1 MAASPAQSP
10 LATGSETLGLGRRFE
25 ESAAASLEED
35 SGWERRARN
44 RSPSA
49 RWIGWRLRGLV
60 LAALLGCL
68 AMFLLIRA
76 LAQQPVLEQL
86 LQVDERGQLRLAG
99 PAPQPALE
107 FLIDADGR
115 AQPIDRLLLQRSA
128 RWLVRDDERQRHR
141 QQHDLLAAALD
152 RGPVQLVDSD
162 GMRHSIATTP
172 RGAVGLGWVFWLLST
187 LALLLY
193 LVTMVVVM
201 ARPGKRNSLY
211 AVMSIAQA
219 GNLMFLAVLST
230 PAIGWTEG
238 FMRWEH
244 DARTAFDLLT
254 VGALVYVTN
263 LHPRRLPHGG
273 RRAVLAWALLLAVF
287 ALAVGAHTR
296 YSWWLIQGALIVAAM
311 VSAAQLT
318 WMQKRDPHPLA
329 VQLRRFS
336 VLAIATLLLL
346 TLTVAGLGPTLD
358 PRGQAATLGST
369 MWVVFL
375 SVMLIMLP
383 FLSRTQQLMREFS
396 LVAGVSTVA
405 TALDLLFVA
414 VFSLGSFASLTLAL
428 FISLTVYAAARQWLL
443 TQLISRNRI
452 STERMFEH
460 VYRMAREVQ
469 LQPQSTA
476 EQLRRL
482 MRELFDPIEARVA
495 TRSTQRSQ
503 VLSDGTHLVVPVPE
517 LSTGDGRIQGAVV
530 LGFADRGRRLFSDE
544 DARLTDRVVD
554 LIARAVAF
562 DQAVEHGRMEERA
575 RIAQDLHDDIGA
587 RLLTLMYRAPTPEME
602 DYVRHTLKDLKTL
615 TRGLAA
621 PNHPL
626 THAVAEWKADITQRV
641 SDVGCELAWSFY
653 CDRDFELSV
662 VQWSA
667 LTRVLRELVSNV
679 LAHAQ
684 ATALQVD
691 IRLERGTLVLAVI
704 DDGKGREPQSW
715 SHGLGLGGVRK
726 RVKQLGGDVVWR
738 ENEPAGIVCRVT
750 VPGLASAARRP
761 V

>member
-1 MAASPAQSP
+1 V
-10 LATGSETLGLGRRFE
+10 
-25 ESAAASLEED
+25 
-35 SGWERRARN
+35 
-44 RSPSA
+44 
-49 RWIGWRLRGLV
+49 I
-60 LAALLGCL
+60 
-68 AMFLLIRA
+68 
-76 LAQQPVLEQL
+76 
-86 LQVDERGQLRLAG
+86 
-99 PAPQPALE
+99 
-107 FLIDADGR
+107 
-115 AQPIDRLLLQRSA
+115 
-128 RWLVRDDERQRHR
+128 H
-141 QQHDLLAAALD
+141 
-152 RGPVQLVDSD
+152 
-162 GMRHSIATTP
+162 
-172 RGAVGLGWVFWLLST
+172 
-187 LALLLY
+187 
-193 LVTMVVVM
+193 
-201 ARPGKRNSLY
+201 
-211 AVMSIAQA
+211 
-219 GNLMFLAVLST
+219 
-230 PAIGWTEG
+230 
-238 FMRWEH
+238 
-244 DARTAFDLLT
+244 
-254 VGALVYVTN
+254 VTN
-263 LHPRRLPHGG
+263 LHPRRLPQGG
-273 RRAVLAWALLLAVF
+273 RRAALAWALLLGAF
-287 ALAVGAHTR
+287 ALVVGAQTR
-296 YSWWLIQGALIVAAM
+296 YSWWLIQGTLITATII
-311 VSAAQLT
+311 SAAQLM

-329 VQLRRFS
+329 VQLLRFS
-336 VLAIATLLLL
+336 VLGIGTLVLL
-346 TLTVAGLGPTLD
+346 TITVAGLGPTLD

-369 MWVVFL
+369 MSVVFL
-375 SVMLIMLP
+375 AVMLIMLP

-482 MRELFDPIEARVA
+482 MRELFDPIEARTA

-517 LSTGDGRIQGAVV
+517 LSTGDGEINGAVV

-562 DQAVEHGRMEERA
+562 DQAVEHGRMEERT

-621 PNHPL
+621 PNHAL
-626 THAVAEWKADITQRV
+626 THAVAEWKADITQRA
-641 SDVGCELAWSFY
+641 SDVGCELAWSFF

-684 ATALQVD
+684 ATALQID

-738 ENEPAGIVCRVT
+738 ENEPAGIICRVT
-750 VPGLASAARRP
+750 VPGLASAGRRP
-761 V
+761 A

>member
-1 MAASPAQSP
+1 MTAG
-10 LATGSETLGLGRRFE
+10 GSSGSSRPPTSVMGVD
-25 ESAAASLEED
+25 ADD

-68 AMFLLIRA
+68 AMFMLIRV
-76 LAQQPVLEQL
+76 LAQQPVLDQRL
-86 LQVDERGQLRLAG
+86 TVDDSGALRLAG

-107 FLIDADGR
+107 FLVDANGR
-115 AQPIDRLLLQRSA
+115 AQPIDRLLMVRSA
-128 RWLVRDDERQRHR
+128 RWLVPDADRQRHL
-141 QQHDLLAAALD
+141 QQQDALAAALK
-152 RGPVQLVDSD
+152 RGTVQFIDSD
-162 GMRHSIATTP
+162 GRHHLIAAAS

-193 LVTMVVVM
+193 LVTMVVAM
-201 ARPGKRNSLY
+201 ARPGRRNTLY
-211 AVMSIAQA
+211 AVMALSQA
-219 GNLMFLAVLST
+219 GNLMFLAMVSA
-230 PAIGWTEG
+230 PAIGWGEG

-244 DARTAFDLLT
+244 DARVLFDLLT
-254 VGALVYVTN
+254 AGALVHVSN
-263 LHPRRLPHGG
+263 LHPRRLPFGL
-273 RRAVLAWALLLAVF
+273 RRAAVGWLLLGAVF
-287 ALAVGAHTR
+287 VATVVLRALPS
-296 YSWWLIQGALIVAAM
+296 SWWWTQGALIVACAVAM
-311 VSAAQLT
+311 VQLV
-318 WMQKRDPHPLA
+318 WMQRREPHPLA
-329 VQLRRFS
+329 VQLLRFAI
-336 VLAIATLLLL
+336 LATGALLLL
-346 TLTVAGLGPTLD
+346 TIGVALIGPALD
-358 PRGQAATLGST
+358 PRSQAPTLGST

-375 SVMLIMLP
+375 SVMLLMLP

-428 FISLTVYAAARQWLL
+428 FISLAVYAAARQWLL
-443 TQLISRNRI
+443 TQLISRKRM

-469 LQPQSTA
+469 LQPQSAA
-476 EQLRRL
+476 EQWRRL
-482 MRELFDPIEARVA
+482 MRELFDPIEARLA
-495 TRSTQRSQ
+495 ARRTQRSQ
-503 VLSDGTHLVVPVPE
+503 VLSDGTHLVVPVPD
-517 LSTGDGRIQGAVV
+517 LGVAVGATPGAIV
-530 LGFADRGRRLFSDE
+530 LGFADRGRRMFSEE

-554 LIARAVAF
+554 LITRAVAF

-587 RLLTLMYRAPTPEME
+587 RLLTLMYKAPNAEME

-626 THAVAEWKADITQRV
+626 THAAAEWKADITQRM
-641 SDVGCELAWSFY
+641 SDAGCDLAWSFS
-653 CDRDFELSV
+653 CDRDFDLSV

-679 LAHAQ
+679 LAHGQ
-684 ATALQVD
+684 ASQVQLE
-691 IRLERGTLVLAVI
+691 IAFERGTLKLAVS
-704 DDGKGREPQSW
+704 DDGVGREPKSW

-726 RVKQLGGDVVWR
+726 RVKQLGGEVVWR
-738 ENEPAGIVCRVT
+738 ENEPKGIVCRVV
-750 VPGLASAARRP
+750 VPGLASTSLRP
-761 V
+761 N

>member
-1 MAASPAQSP
+1 MAALPPPSS
-10 LATGSETLGLGRRFE
+10 LNT
-25 ESAAASLEED
+25 AAAELAD

-68 AMFLLIRA
+68 AMFALIRA
-76 LAQQPVLEQL
+76 LAQQPVLEQRL
-86 LQVDERGQLRLAG
+86 AVDDRGVLRLAG
-99 PAPQPALE
+99 PAPQPALL
-107 FLIDADGR
+107 FLLDAQGR
-115 AQPIDRLLLQRSA
+115 SQPIDRLLIARSS
-128 RWLVRDDERQRHR
+128 RWLVSHAERQSHLR
-141 QQHDLLAAALD
+141 QHDALAAALASG
-152 RGPVQLVDSD
+152 RVQFIDSE
-162 GMRHSIATTP
+162 GQRRIVAAAP
-172 RGAVGLGWVFWLLST
+172 RSAVGLGWVFWLLST

-193 LVTMVVVM
+193 LVAMVVVM
-201 ARPGKRNSLY
+201 ARPGRRNTLY
-211 AVMSIAQA
+211 VLMAIAQA
-219 GNLMFLAVLST
+219 GNLMFLAVLSA
-230 PAIGWTEG
+230 PAIGWGEG

-244 DARTAFDLLT
+244 DARTLFDLLT
-254 VGALVYVTN
+254 AGALVHVSN
-263 LHPRRLPHGG
+263 LHPRRLPLAGQ
-273 RRAVLAWALLLAVF
+273 RAAVAWLLLA
-287 ALAVGAHTR
+287 AVGALALWVR
-296 YSWWLIQGALIVAAM
+296 APSAWWWTQAALIAAGLM
-311 VSAAQLT
+311 SVAQLA
-318 WMQKRDPHPLA
+318 WMQKREPHPLA
-329 VQLRRFS
+329 VQLQRFAL
-336 VLAIATLLLL
+336 LAIGGLLLL
-346 TLTVAGLGPTLD
+346 TISVAGLGSELD
-358 PRGQAATLGST
+358 PNGQVPVLGST
-369 MWVVFL
+369 MWVVFA
-375 SVMLIMLP
+375 SVMLLMLP

-396 LVAGVSTVA
+396 LVAGVSTVG

-414 VFSLGSFASLTLAL
+414 VFSLGRFEALTLAL
-428 FISLTVYAAARQWLL
+428 FVSLAVYAAARQWLL
-443 TQLISRNRI
+443 TQLISRKSI

-469 LQPQSTA
+469 LQPQSAA

-495 TRSTQRSQ
+495 ARRTQRSQ
-503 VLSDGTHLVVPVPE
+503 VLSDGTQLVVPVPE
-517 LSTGDGRIQGAVV
+517 LRPSDAGVPGAIV
-530 LGFADRGRRLFSDE
+530 LGFADRGRRMFTEE

-587 RLLTLMYRAPTPEME
+587 RLLTLMYKSTTPEME

-626 THAVAEWKADITQRV
+626 THAAAEWKADITQRMT
-641 SDVGCELAWSFY
+641 DAGCDFTWSFS
-653 CDRDFELSV
+653 CDHDFDLSV

-684 ATALQVD
+684 ASLLQIE
-691 IRLERGTLVLAVI
+691 IRFERGTLTLAVS
-704 DDGKGREPQSW
+704 DDGVGREPQGW

-726 RVKQLGGDVVWR
+726 RVKQLGGDVAWL
-738 ENEPAGIVCRVT
+738 EKDPQGIVCRVS
-750 VPGLASAARRP
+750 VPGLASTAWRP
-761 V
+761 T

>member
-1 MAASPAQSP
+1 MAALPPQPSLIS
-10 LATGSETLGLGRRFE
+10 TGDAAGQGRPFGV
-25 ESAAASLEED
+25 STAGDLDD

-44 RSPSA
+44 RLPSA

-68 AMFLLIRA
+68 AMFALIRA
-76 LAQQPVLEQL
+76 LAQQPVLEQRL
-86 LQVDERGQLRLAG
+86 AVDDRGVLRLAG
-99 PAPQPALE
+99 PGTQPALE
-107 FLIDADGR
+107 FLVDAQGR
-115 AQPIDRLLLQRSA
+115 AQPVDRLLLARSA
-128 RWLVRDDERQRHR
+128 RWLVSHADRQHQL
-141 QQHDLLAAALD
+141 QQHDALSAALT
-152 RGPVQLVDSD
+152 RGRVQFIDSD
-162 GMRHSIATTP
+162 GRHHLLDATP

-193 LVTMVVVM
+193 LVAMVVLM
-201 ARPGKRNSLY
+201 ARPGRRNTLY
-211 AVMSIAQA
+211 TLMALAQA
-219 GNLMFLAVLST
+219 GNLMFLAVLSA
-230 PAIGWTEG
+230 PAIGWSDG

-244 DARTAFDLLT
+244 DGRTFFDLLT
-254 VGALVYVTN
+254 AGALVHVTN
-263 LHPRRLPHGG
+263 LHPRRLPHAPH
-273 RRAVLAWALLLAVF
+273 RAALAWALLAGVLAI
-287 ALAVGAHTR
+287 AVWQR
-296 YSWWLIQGALIVAAM
+296 EPSSWWWTQGALIVASLAA
-311 VSAAQLT
+311 VAQLA
-318 WMQKRDPHPLA
+318 WMQRREPHPLA
-329 VQLRRFS
+329 VQLRRFALLGFATLS
-336 VLAIATLLLL
+336 VLTI
-346 TLTVAGLGPTLD
+346 TVVVLGPELD
-358 PRGQAATLGST
+358 PRGQAPTLGST

-375 SVMLIMLP
+375 SVMLLMLP

-428 FISLTVYAAARQWLL
+428 FISLAVYAAARQWLL
-443 TQLISRNRI
+443 TQLITRKRI

-495 TRSTQRSQ
+495 ARRTQRSQ
-503 VLSDGTHLVVPVPE
+503 VLSDGTQLVVPVPE
-517 LSTGDGRIQGAVV
+517 LRASDGAVPGAIV
-530 LGFADRGRRLFSDE
+530 LGFADRGRRMFTEE

-554 LIARAVAF
+554 LISRAVAF

-587 RLLTLMYRAPTPEME
+587 RLLTLMYKSTTPEME

-626 THAVAEWKADITQRV
+626 THAVAEWKADITQRM
-641 SDVGCELAWSFY
+641 SDAGGELAWSFS
-653 CDRDFELSV
+653 CDHDFDLSV

-684 ATALQVD
+684 ATRLQVE
-691 IRLERGTLVLAVI
+691 IHFERGTLTLAVS
-704 DDGKGREPQSW
+704 DDGVGRQPQTW

-726 RVKQLGGDVVWR
+726 RVKQLGGDVAWR
-738 ENEPAGIVCRVT
+738 EREPQGIVCRVS
-750 VPGLASAARRP
+750 VPGLASTSWRP
-761 V
+761 P

>member
-1 MAASPAQSP
+1 LAALPPPAP
-10 LATGSETLGLGRRFE
+10 LTSSAH
-25 ESAAASLEED
+25 AAALDD

-68 AMFLLIRA
+68 AMFALIRA
-76 LAQQPVLEQL
+76 LAQQPVLEQRL
-86 LQVDERGQLRLAG
+86 AVDERGVLRLAG
-99 PAPQPALE
+99 TAPQPALQ
-107 FLIDADGR
+107 FLVDAQGN
-115 AQPIDRLLLQRSA
+115 AQPIDRLLLARSS
-128 RWLVRDDERQRHR
+128 RWLVGEAERQSHQR
-141 QQHDLLAAALD
+141 QHDALAAALA
-152 RGPVQLVDSD
+152 RGNVQLID
-162 GMRHSIATTP
+162 GDGQHHLIAAAP

-193 LVTMVVVM
+193 LVAMVVLM
-201 ARPGKRNSLY
+201 ARPGRRNTLY
-211 AVMSIAQA
+211 TLMAFAQA
-219 GNLMFLAVLST
+219 GNLMFLAVLSAPT
-230 PAIGWTEG
+230 IGWSEG

-244 DARTAFDLLT
+244 DARTLFDLLT
-254 VGALVYVTN
+254 AGALVHVSN
-263 LHPRRLPHGG
+263 LHPRRLPHAAQ
-273 RRAVLAWALLLAVF
+273 RAALAWALLAAVG
-287 ALAVGAHTR
+287 ALAVWAR
-296 YSWWLIQGALIVAAM
+296 DPSAWWWTQSALIAAGLVAI
-311 VSAAQLT
+311 AQLA
-318 WMQKRDPHPLA
+318 WMQKREPHPLA
-329 VQLRRFS
+329 VQLQRFS
-336 VLAIATLLLL
+336 LLALGGLLLL
-346 TLTVAGLGPTLD
+346 TISVAGLGPELD
-358 PRGQAATLGST
+358 PRGQAPVLGAT

-375 SVMLIMLP
+375 SVMLLMLP

-396 LVAGVSTVA
+396 LVAGVSTVG

-414 VFSLGSFASLTLAL
+414 VFSLGNFASLTLAL
-428 FISLTVYAAARQWLL
+428 FISLAVYAAARQWLL
-443 TQLISRNRI
+443 TQLIARKSV

-469 LQPQSTA
+469 LQPQSAA

-495 TRSTQRSQ
+495 ARRTQRSQ
-503 VLSDGTHLVVPVPE
+503 VLSDGTQLVVPVPE
-517 LSTGDGRIQGAVV
+517 LRPSDAGVPGAIV
-530 LGFADRGRRLFSDE
+530 LGFADRGRRMFTEE

-587 RLLTLMYRAPTPEME
+587 RLLTMMYKSTTPEME

-626 THAVAEWKADITQRV
+626 THAVAEWKADITQRM
-641 SDVGCELAWSFY
+641 SDAGGELAWSFT
-653 CDRDFELSV
+653 CDHDFDLSV

-684 ATALQVD
+684 ASLLQVE
-691 IRLERGTLVLAVI
+691 IKFERGTLTLAVS
-704 DDGKGREPQSW
+704 DDGVGREPRGW

-726 RVKQLGGDVVWR
+726 RVKQLGGDVAWL
-738 ENEPAGIVCRVT
+738 EKDPQGIVCRVS
-750 VPGLASAARRP
+750 VPGLASTAWRP
-761 V
+761 T

>member
-1 MAASPAQSP
+1 VAALPPPQSLMA
-10 LATGSETLGLGRRFE
+10 TVD
-25 ESAAASLEED
+25 AAIDD
-35 SGWERRARN
+35 SGWERRSRN

-68 AMFLLIRA
+68 AMFVLIRA
-76 LAQQPVLEQL
+76 LAQQPVLEL
-86 LQVDERGQLRLAG
+86 RLAVDDRGTLRLAG
-99 PAPQPALE
+99 PAPQPALQ
-107 FLIDADGR
+107 FVVDAQGR
-115 AQPIDRLLLQRSA
+115 AVPIDRLLVGRSA
-128 RWLVRDDERQRHR
+128 RWLVSQADRQSHLR
-141 QQHDLLAAALD
+141 QHDALAAALA
-152 RGPVQLVDSD
+152 RGPVQFIDSD
-162 GMRHSIATTP
+162 GQHHLIAAAR
-172 RGAVGLGWVFWLLST
+172 RGRRNT
-187 LALLLY
+187 LY
-193 LVTMVVVM
+193 TVM
-201 ARPGKRNSLY
+201 AL
-211 AVMSIAQA
+211 AQA
-219 GNLMFLAVLST
+219 GNLMFLAVLSA
-230 PAIGWTEG
+230 PAIGWGEG

-244 DARTAFDLLT
+244 DARTLFDLLT
-254 VGALVYVTN
+254 AGALVHVSN
-263 LHPRRLPHGG
+263 LHPRHLPHAA
-273 RRAVLAWALLLAVF
+273 RRALLAWALSAGVLAI
-287 ALAVGAHTR
+287 AVWLR
-296 YSWWLIQGALIVAAM
+296 EPSSWWWTQGALVAASLAA
-311 VSAAQLT
+311 VAQLV
-318 WMQKRDPHPLA
+318 WMQRREPHPLA

-336 VLAIATLLLL
+336 LLGFATLLLL
-346 TLTVAGLGPTLD
+346 TVTVASVGPALD
-358 PRGQAATLGST
+358 PRGQSPILGAT

-375 SVMLIMLP
+375 SVMLLMLP

-428 FISLTVYAAARQWLL
+428 FISLAVYAAARQWLL
-443 TQLISRNRI
+443 TQLITRKRI

-469 LQPQSTA
+469 LQPQSAA

-495 TRSTQRSQ
+495 ARRTQRSQ
-503 VLSDGTHLVVPVPE
+503 VLSDGTQLVVPVPE
-517 LSTGDGRIQGAVV
+517 LRQTDGAVPGAIV
-530 LGFADRGRRLFSDE
+530 LGFADRGRRMFTEE

-587 RLLTLMYRAPTPEME
+587 RLLTLMYKSTTPEME

-626 THAVAEWKADITQRV
+626 THAVAEWKADITQRM
-641 SDVGCELAWSFY
+641 SDAGSDLTWSFS
-653 CDRDFELSV
+653 CDHDFDLSV

-684 ATALQVD
+684 ATLLQVE
-691 IRLERGTLVLAVI
+691 IQFERGTLTLTVS
-704 DDGKGREPQSW
+704 DDGVGRQPQGW

-726 RVKQLGGDVVWR
+726 RVKQLGGDVAWR
-738 ENEPAGIVCRVT
+738 EREPQGIVCRVS
-750 VPGLASAARRP
+750 VPGLASTSWRP
-761 V
+761 S

>member
-1 MAASPAQSP
+1 VAALPPPAP
-10 LATGSETLGLGRRFE
+10 LTSTAQAAGLT
-25 ESAAASLEED
+25 D
-35 SGWERRARN
+35 SGWERRSRN

-68 AMFLLIRA
+68 AMFALIRA
-76 LAQQPVLEQL
+76 LAQQPVLEQRL
-86 LQVDERGQLRLAG
+86 AVDERGVLRLAG
-99 PAPQPALE
+99 PAPQPALQ
-107 FLIDADGR
+107 FLVDAQGR
-115 AQPIDRLLLQRSA
+115 AQPIDRLLIARSS
-128 RWLVRDDERQRHR
+128 RWLVSEAERQSHLR
-141 QQHDLLAAALD
+141 QHDALAAALT
-152 RGPVQLVDSD
+152 RGRVQFIDSD
-162 GMRHSIATTP
+162 GQHHLVAAAP

-193 LVTMVVVM
+193 LVAMVVVM
-201 ARPGKRNSLY
+201 ARPGRRNTLY
-211 AVMSIAQA
+211 TLMAFGQA
-219 GNLMFLAVLST
+219 GNLMFLAVLSA
-230 PAIGWTEG
+230 PAIGWGES
-238 FMRWEH
+238 FMRWEY
-244 DARTAFDLLT
+244 DARTLFDLLT
-254 VGALVYVTN
+254 AGALVHVSN
-263 LHPRRLPHGG
+263 LHPRRLPQAAP
-273 RRAVLAWALLLAVF
+273 RAALAWALLA
-287 ALAVGAHTR
+287 AVGALAIWVR
-296 YSWWLIQGALIVAAM
+296 APSAWWWTQGALIAAGLVA
-311 VSAAQLT
+311 AAQLA
-318 WMQKRDPHPLA
+318 WMQKREPHPLA
-329 VQLRRFS
+329 VQLQRFS
-336 VLAIATLLLL
+336 LLAIGGLLLL
-346 TLTVAGLGPTLD
+346 TISVAGLGPELD
-358 PRGQAATLGST
+358 PSGQAPVLGST

-375 SVMLIMLP
+375 SVMLLMLP

-396 LVAGVSTVA
+396 LVAGVSTVG

-414 VFSLGSFASLTLAL
+414 VFSLGGFASLTLAL
-428 FISLTVYAAARQWLL
+428 FISLAVYAAARQWLM
-443 TQLISRNRI
+443 TQLISRKRI

-469 LQPQSTA
+469 LQPQSAA

-495 TRSTQRSQ
+495 ARRTQRSQ
-503 VLSDGTHLVVPVPE
+503 VLSDGTQLVVPVPE
-517 LSTGDGRIQGAVV
+517 LRASDGAVPGAIV
-530 LGFADRGRRLFSDE
+530 LGFADRGRRMFTEE

-587 RLLTLMYRAPTPEME
+587 RLLTLMYKSTTPEME

-626 THAVAEWKADITQRV
+626 THAVAEWKADITQRM
-641 SDVGCELAWSFY
+641 SDAGCELTWSFT
-653 CDRDFELSV
+653 CDHDFDLSV

-684 ATALQVD
+684 ATLLQ
-691 IRLERGTLVLAVI
+691 IEIQFERGTLTLAVS
-704 DDGKGREPQSW
+704 DDGVGRQPQGW

-726 RVKQLGGDVVWR
+726 RVKQLGGDVAWLER
-738 ENEPAGIVCRVT
+738 QPQGIVCRVS
-750 VPGLASAARRP
+750 VPGLASTAWRP
-761 V
+761 N

>member
-1 MAASPAQSP
+1 MTAGDTSSHGKPFADSNAAD
-10 LATGSETLGLGRRFE
+10 TN
-25 ESAAASLEED
+25 D

-44 RSPSA
+44 RFPSA

-68 AMFLLIRA
+68 AMFALIRT
-76 LAQQPVLEQL
+76 LAQQPVLEQRL
-86 LQVDERGQLRLAG
+86 AVDDSGVLRLAG
-99 PAPQPALE
+99 AAPQPALA
-107 FLIDADGR
+107 FLVDAQGR
-115 AQPIDRLLLQRSA
+115 ALPIDRLLTARSA
-128 RWLVRDDERQRHR
+128 RWLATQAERQSLL
-141 QQHDLLAAALD
+141 QQHDALAASLT
-152 RGPVQLVDSD
+152 RGQVQFIDSD
-162 GMRHSIATTP
+162 GQHHLIAASP

-193 LVTMVVVM
+193 LVAVVVLM
-201 ARPGKRNSLY
+201 ARPGRRNALY
-211 AVMSIAQA
+211 TLMALSQA
-219 GNLMFLAVLST
+219 GNLMLLAVLSS
-230 PAIGWTEG
+230 PALGWGEG

-244 DARTAFDLLT
+244 DARTLFDLLAA
-254 VGALVYVTN
+254 GALVHVSN
-263 LHPRRLPHGG
+263 LHPRRLPFGA
-273 RRAVLAWALLLAVF
+273 RRAALAWALLAAVF
-287 ALAVGAHTR
+287 ALAVVLR
-296 YSWWLIQGALIVAAM
+296 EPSSWWWTQGALIAAGLAA
-311 VSAAQLT
+311 VAQLG
-318 WMQKRDPHPLA
+318 WMQRREPHPLA
-329 VQLRRFS
+329 VQLRRLAL
-336 VLAIATLLLL
+336 LAIGGLLLL
-346 TLTVAGLGPTLD
+346 TATVAWLGPALD
-358 PRGQAATLGST
+358 PRGQAPIIGST
-369 MWVVFL
+369 MWVAFL
-375 SVMLIMLP
+375 AVMLLMLP

-428 FISLTVYAAARQWLL
+428 FISLAVYASARQWLL
-443 TQLISRNRI
+443 TQLIARKSV

-469 LQPQSTA
+469 LQPQSAA

-495 TRSTQRSQ
+495 ARRTQRSQ
-503 VLSDGTHLVVPVPE
+503 VLSDGTQLVVPVPE
-517 LSTGDGRIQGAVV
+517 LGASGGVTPGAIV
-530 LGFADRGRRLFSDE
+530 LGFADRGRRLFTEE

-554 LIARAVAF
+554 LISRAVAF
-562 DQAVEHGRMEERA
+562 DQAVEHGRIEERA

-587 RLLTLMYRAPTPEME
+587 RLLTMMYKATTPEME

-626 THAVAEWKADITQRV
+626 THAVAEWKADITQRM
-641 SDVGCELAWSFY
+641 SDAGCDIAWSFS
-653 CDRDFELSV
+653 CDRDFDLSV

-684 ATALQVD
+684 ATLLQVE
-691 IRLERGTLVLAVI
+691 IRFDRGTLTLAVS
-704 DDGKGREPQSW
+704 DDGTGRQPQSW

-726 RVKQLGGDVVWR
+726 RVKQLGGDVAWR
-738 ENEPAGIVCRVT
+738 EREPQGIVCRVS
-750 VPGLASAARRP
+750 VPGLASAAWRP
-761 V
+761 T